1 MIFLAIVHKDPD
13 SAYGV
18 TFPDLEGCFS
28 AADTEAEI
36 IPNAMA
42 ALDLYFEDAE
52 ASDHPASDLSV
63 IVANHR
69 DDLTDGAFI
78 ISVPLVPRPT
88 KQVRANVSMDAGML
102 AATDEAAK
110 TLGLTR
116 SGFIAQAVLNE
127 IRHPDRGSQDA
138 AA

>member
-1 MIFLAIVHKDPD
+1 MKYFAIVHKDHD

-18 TFPDLEGCFS
+18 TFPDLAGCFS

-36 IPNAMA
+36 ISNAIE

-52 ASDHPASDLSV
+52 AADHPASDLSG

-69 DDLTDGAFI
+69 DDLADGAFI

-88 KQVRANVSMDAGML
+88 KQVRANISIDAGML

-110 TLGLTR
+110 ALGLTR

-127 IRHPDRGSQDA
+127 IRQLDRGSRNA
-138 AA
+138 A